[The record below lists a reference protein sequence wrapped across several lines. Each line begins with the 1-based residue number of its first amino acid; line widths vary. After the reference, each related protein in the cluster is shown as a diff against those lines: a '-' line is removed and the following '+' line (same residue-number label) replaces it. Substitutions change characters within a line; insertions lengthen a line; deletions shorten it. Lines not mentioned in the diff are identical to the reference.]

1 MNLMI
6 TVSLMLNIVILIPVT
21 LGLITEATWADQAYG
36 ERSPA
41 RDILLSVYL
50 AILLVSFAL
59 LIWKISTAVAAL
71 LLVQVVY
78 KVITPITVG
87 SVDHPVVA
95 TNLFVVACHTVTLG
109 LIWLSIGR
117 SAVT

>member
-1 MNLMI
+1 MNMMI

-21 LGLITEATWADQAYG
+21 LGLITGATWADQAYG

-50 AILLVSFAL
+50 AILLVSCAL
-59 LIWKISTAVAAL
+59 LIWKIPTGVAA
-71 LLVQVVY
+71 QVVY
-78 KVITPITVG
+78 KIITPITVG